1 MRTRAQGTA
10 RALALGLALG
20 VVALAPDMGLDAGR
34 MAAHA
39 QANFGQRVVIGVV
52 LNGDSGALTGAT
64 VFLRN
69 TKDKSIRSY
78 TTTADGRFRFAQVTM
93 SDDYDLW
100 AEKGSRKS
108 ATKTVSSW
116 DSRKEVDAELR
127 IK

>member
-1 MRTRAQGTA
+1 MRARAQIAA
-10 RALALGLALG
+10 RVLSLGLALG
-20 VVALAPDMGLDAGR
+20 VIAMAPDMGAGR
-34 MAAHA
+34 LAANA
-39 QANFGQRVVIGVV
+39 QTNYGQRVVIGVV
-52 LNGDSGALTGAT
+52 LNGGGSELAGAT

-100 AEKGSRKS
+100 AEKDSKKS

-116 DSRKEVDAELR
+116 DSRKEVAAELR